1 MTVITPEVS
10 KAKRLNGRLE
20 DFWEETVR
28 DMRRIKGGDR
38 ESWETRELPF
48 PLSRVKRLMR
58 VEETVSSC
66 QSHGCCWYFS
76 CHYFVVYTVVV
87 WVSILS
93 IIEFYCSS
101 SCCLWCDLLRFLTVF
116 VVTRTTETFRCCY
129 LISAA
134 SVVGGCRN
142 PISNLS
148 VLKNPNAHSTHQR
161 SQMME

>member
-1 MTVITPEVS
+1 MGKSMTVITPEVS

-66 QSHGCCWYFS
+66 QSHGCRCFS
-76 CHYFVVYTVVV
+76 CFYFVVGTLAAWVRVISVV
-87 WVSILS
+87 
-93 IIEFYCSS
+93 EFYRCS
-101 SCCLWCDLLRFLTVF
+101 
-116 VVTRTTETFRCCY
+116 
-129 LISAA
+129 
-134 SVVGGCRN
+134 
-142 PISNLS
+142 
-148 VLKNPNAHSTHQR
+148 
-161 SQMME
+161 